1 MSTKSCSNSHLSVP
15 FIWSQNLEAMTILAD
30 ITSSPL
36 ATRQF
41 DFSLLVNVALQENT
55 HAQGSKLVG
64 SLSDMP
70 DLHTL
75 RALNICSGL

>member
-1 MSTKSCSNSHLSVP
+1 MSTKSCSDSHVSVP

-30 ITSSPL
+30 IISPPL

-41 DFSLLVNVALQENT
+41 DFSLLVNAALQENT

-64 SLSDMP
+64 SLFDMP
-70 DLHTL
+70 DPHAL